1 MDKAVKKN
9 NIEARKSNLGRM
21 TEIRS
26 IEKAKKRL
34 CKAEIALLGSI
45 KMARKSIILSLNAE
59 LKTSNLALKAAKKRH
74 SQLKNLTR
82 AICDDCWVILLTVSK
97 EVQTVEGVF
106 LLKRVQS

>member
-1 MDKAVKKN
+1 MQSRN
-9 NIEARKSNLGRM
+9 RFARFYQN
-21 TEIRS
+21 
-26 IEKAKKRL
+26 
-34 CKAEIALLGSI
+34 GSQEH
-45 KMARKSIILSLNAE
+45 ILSLNAE

-82 AICDDCWVILLTVSK
+82 AICDDCWVILPTVSK